1 MIHRVL
7 HFLLQN
13 LGLAGSLSVSTVSM
27 TPCSAPRLTIV
38 SALLCCPRSPPPRL
52 VWPVGFA
59 RGSRLVTA
67 LLHFR
72 CSDKCL
78 HMKPVRWA
86 WGRKYRATYL
96 TRWTWSKCTR
106 VFSVQVETC
115 KTAGADFPKRT
126 CPLTGICCSPLVVGC
141 DRGGDR
147 FSFLNKSFWRLGGYL
162 FIYLLACLLCL
173 KNVSVIKL
181 FYKKST

>member
-78 HMKPVRWA
+78 HMKPARWA

-106 VFSVQVETC
+106 VF
-115 KTAGADFPKRT
+115 F
-126 CPLTGICCSPLVVGC
+126 CPSRDMQDCRC
-141 DRGGDR
+141 R
-147 FSFLNKSFWRLGGYL
+147 FSQENLPSDR
-162 FIYLLACLLCL
+162 YLLLTARCGLWQRRR
-173 KNVSVIKL
+173 
-181 FYKKST
+181 